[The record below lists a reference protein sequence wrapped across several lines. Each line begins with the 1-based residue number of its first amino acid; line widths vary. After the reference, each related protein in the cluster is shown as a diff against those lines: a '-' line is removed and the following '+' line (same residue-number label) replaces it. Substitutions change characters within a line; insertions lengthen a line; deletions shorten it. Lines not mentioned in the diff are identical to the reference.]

1 MAHIHRLHC
10 VHLNVDFETS
20 PMILKLRSDVVFKKI
35 SDSVEL
41 HNVSGLTLQPEFV
54 KFNEQIAARD
64 KTLICVKDFFL
75 RYTCKSD
82 GNFPWLVCEDL
93 C

>member
-20 PMILKLRSDVVFKKI
+20 PKILKLRSNVVFKKI

-54 KFNEQIAARD
+54 KFNEQIA
-64 KTLICVKDFFL
+64 VKVMEIFHGWFVRIYVEHVGL
-75 RYTCKSD
+75 YSA
-82 GNFPWLVCEDL
+82 VVE
-93 C
+93 

>member
-1 MAHIHRLHC
+1 MARIHRLHC
-10 VHLNVDFETS
+10 VHLDVDFETS
-20 PMILKLRSDVVFKKI
+20 PKILKLRSDVVLKKI

-54 KFNEQIAARD
+54 KFNEQIAAN

-75 RYTCKSD
+75 RQYRH
-82 GNFPWLVCEDL
+82 F
-93 C
+93 